1 MLQVETI
8 SLCISFTAM
17 THHFSTF
24 ISIPEKE
31 FFWGGG
37 DFSRSSGLHDSTQ
50 DLVSSNQNSQF
61 LPEIHSSQAKRP
73 VGSSLQLT
81 FIN

>member
-17 THHFSTF
+17 IHHFSTF

-31 FFWGGG
+31 VFIFFGGG
-37 DFSRSSGLHDSTQ
+37 DFSRSSGLPDSTQ
-50 DLVSSNQNSQF
+50 DLVSSNQNSRF
-61 LPEIHSSQAKRP
+61 LPEIHSSHAKSP
-73 VGSSLQLT
+73 GDHHFS
-81 FIN
+81 